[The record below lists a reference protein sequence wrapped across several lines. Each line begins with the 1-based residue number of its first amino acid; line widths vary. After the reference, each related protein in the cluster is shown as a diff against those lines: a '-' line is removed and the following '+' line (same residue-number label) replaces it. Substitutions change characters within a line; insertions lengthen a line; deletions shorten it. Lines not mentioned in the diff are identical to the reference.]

1 MHQQIRSVPA
11 LSPPNLADFLRVLAD
26 ADINIGGASGSDVES
41 GGEFAFAVE
50 DGQEEA
56 AMDALRSAGY
66 TPRLVEPKVCLL
78 EDTPGQLLACITDA
92 ISANQGSGRVIK
104 DILVGANREDG
115 KVVVQVYSEDPGQA
129 TGRGT
134 GDSR

>member
-50 DGQEEA
+50 DGQEQA
-56 AMDALRSAGY
+56 AMDALVAAGY
-66 TPRLVEPKVCLL
+66 KPRLLEPKRCLL

-92 ISANQGSGRVIK
+92 IAENRGTGRVIK
-104 DILVGANREDG
+104 DILVGANKEDG
-115 KVVVQVYSEDPGQA
+115 KVVVQVYSEGPGDRPEEA
-129 TGRGT
+129 P
-134 GDSR
+134 GDSA